1 MLGNLLVFFALQFP
15 LSPDEQ
21 KTYFANF
28 GFIPAAFYSQF
39 TQNDRPI
46 DQRETSCRVIVSIR
60 KKDHYGS
67 EIIDLGRLVQSQA
80 CSISSRCL
88 RKASMDRGHERL
100 GVFRSDSGI
109 TLSFGQA
116 TYFISA
122 KDPFHN
128 IALKALEQNDYV
140 PFYIE
145 IAKRE
150 GVGPEFRD
158 AMEEMIKDALEDN

>member
-1 MLGNLLVFFALQFP
+1 
-15 LSPDEQ
+15 
-21 KTYFANF
+21 
-28 GFIPAAFYSQF
+28 
-39 TQNDRPI
+39 
-46 DQRETSCRVIVSIR
+46 
-60 KKDHYGS
+60 
-67 EIIDLGRLVQSQA
+67 
-80 CSISSRCL
+80 
-88 RKASMDRGHERL
+88 MDRGHERL

-122 KDPFHN
+122 KDPCHN